1 VESPRLATEAHGNWF
16 VQVYSR
22 ILAQFRA
29 LSRAM
34 KQYDVVVVGGG
45 IHGAGVLQA
54 AAAAG
59 HSALLIERL
68 GLASGTSSRSSKL
81 IHGGLRYLESGQFA
95 LVRESL
101 RERAIHLRIAAELV
115 ELKPFFIPVYR
126 DTRRRPWQLKLG
138 LWMYALLGGFD
149 SSTRFG
155 TVPKS
160 DWSALDGLETHDL
173 EAVIRYHDAQ
183 TDDALL
189 TRAVAD
195 SALSLGA
202 ELAMPASFTGATLA
216 DDGVTVAYRQDRV
229 GMECNARVLVNAA
242 GPWATRVAGAIRPA
256 IPIPDVDLVQGT
268 HIVLPFPV
276 TSGIYYV
283 ESPADGRAVF
293 VMPWHGATLIGTTE
307 TPYRGEPDQVHP
319 LPEEEEYLLAVAR
332 RYFPAF
338 RHLTREHITQRFAGL
353 RVLPAATQ
361 AAFDR
366 SRETIFSTDR
376 ESKPRVLGIY
386 GGKLTGW
393 RAAAAH
399 VLERIST
406 SLPARPRLAAT
417 DQLILRRPT

>member
-1 VESPRLATEAHGNWF
+1 
-16 VQVYSR
+16 
-22 ILAQFRA
+22 
-29 LSRAM
+29 M
-34 KQYDVVVVGGG
+34 KQYDVVIVGGG

-59 HSALLIERL
+59 HRALLIERA

-101 RERAIHLRIAAELV
+101 RERAIHLRIAAALV
-115 ELKPFFIPVYR
+115 ELKPFFIPVYH

-138 LWMYALLGGFD
+138 LWVYALLGGFD
-149 SSTRFG
+149 ATTRFG
-155 TVPKS
+155 AVPKR
-160 DWSALDGLETHDL
+160 DWPSLDGLETHGL

-189 TRAVAD
+189 TRAVVQ
-195 SALSLGA
+195 SALSLDA
-202 ELAMPASFTGATLA
+202 EVAMPAKFTGATLT
-216 DDGVTVAYRQDRV
+216 DDGVIVTYSEDGSAVEV
-229 GMECNARVLVNAA
+229 GARVLVNAA
-242 GPWATRVAGAIRPA
+242 GPWAPQVARAVQPA
-256 IPIPDVDLVQGT
+256 IPVPDVDLVQGT
-268 HIVLPFPV
+268 HIVLPFAV
-276 TSGIYYV
+276 TAGIYYV
-283 ESPADGRAVF
+283 ESPTDGRAVF

-307 TPYRGEPDQVHP
+307 TPYRGAPDQVHP
-319 LPEEEEYLLAVAR
+319 LPSEEDYLLAVAR
-332 RYFPAF
+332 HYFPAF

-361 AAFDR
+361 TAFDR

-376 ESKPRVLGIY
+376 ERAPRVLGIY

-399 VLERIST
+399 VLERIGP
-406 SLPARPRLAAT
+406 SLPQCPRRAET